1 MPAANNIPTDALVKV
16 LTALVKHAPF
26 ETAGQ
31 AGRALMGCGLVCKTW
46 QEAASHDAVWRA
58 LFLRCSPALVRARD
72 GVLCECPSGGYITTT
87 DDDESD
93 EEWERRSDAETVA
106 NRAFITLRSEAYES
120 DGAIYQLSIAW
131 RDFPGGTSGHALGT
145 SGGALVDNLYSN
157 VTPDPV
163 YRHDED
169 DSDYEEITEHLR
181 NIEAKLARLHWT

>member
-1 MPAANNIPTDALVKV
+1 MPAASNIPTDALVKV

-72 GVLCECPSGGYITTT
+72 GVLPTTT

-93 EEWERRSDAETVA
+93 EEWERRTDAETVA
-106 NRAFITLRSEAYES
+106 KRAFITFRSEAYES
-120 DGAIYQLSIAW
+120 DGAIYQVSIAW

-145 SGGALVDNLYSN
+145 SGGAFVDNLHSN

-163 YRHDED
+163 YNHDEG

>member
-72 GVLCECPSGGYITTT
+72 GVLPAPVLERDQSIPEGEGDYFEETPPSMIA
-87 DDDESD
+87 
-93 EEWERRSDAETVA
+93 RSRYFADSIVSPFRKPV
-106 NRAFITLRSEAYES
+106 RARTRAVRVPF
-120 DGAIYQLSIAW
+120 W
-131 RDFPGGTSGHALGT
+131 
-145 SGGALVDNLYSN
+145 
-157 VTPDPV
+157 
-163 YRHDED
+163 
-169 DSDYEEITEHLR
+169 
-181 NIEAKLARLHWT
+181 RLHYDDRR